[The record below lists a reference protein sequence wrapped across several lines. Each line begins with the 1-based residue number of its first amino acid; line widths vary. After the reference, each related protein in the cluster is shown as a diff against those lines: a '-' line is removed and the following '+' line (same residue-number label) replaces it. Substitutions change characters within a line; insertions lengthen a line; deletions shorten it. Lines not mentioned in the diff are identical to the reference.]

1 MTCMRALSSIDKG
14 MSLIFF
20 KIFFKRYAFS
30 SFMMSANRK
39 KLADLTPAA
48 FPIGANG
55 NVDIKS
61 TGKEPLKT

>member
-1 MTCMRALSSIDKG
+1 

-55 NVDIKS
+55 NVDMKS